1 MIEEEM
7 IRTVKKDQFAKLLGI
22 EIQDV
27 AEGMAQVKMKIKEE
41 HLNGLGIVQ
50 GGVIFTLA
58 DFAFAVASNS
68 RGNATVGIHA
78 DIDYLRP
85 PKGEWLFAKAQEIN
99 SGKTLSHYSVSVTDG
114 DNRLIASFSGSG
126 FIKEH

>member
-1 MIEEEM
+1 
-7 IRTVKKDQFAKLLGI
+7 
-22 EIQDV
+22 
-27 AEGMAQVKMKIKEE
+27 
-41 HLNGLGIVQ
+41 
-50 GGVIFTLA
+50 LA